1 MSKSSFTCPWLR
13 ARGLARRLRKWMMF
27 ENLVSVDDNKVNKK
41 NIIIY
46 NPFIIVDDIEI
57 LNVGEWWTS
66 YFIVGPPLHVKFYLN
81 QPHYAIVTYR
91 CINFNS
97 HLLVTNFILYI
108 FLSSSILFSLF
119 QLESF
124 FALPPKERKFVPRP
138 SAQLQAILDVCSIP
152 LQREITLKKI
162 TEIVHVFLYY
172 Y

>member
-1 MSKSSFTCPWLR
+1 MNKLFYCRTPPACKILLKSATLCHC
-13 ARGLARRLRKWMMF
+13 
-27 ENLVSVDDNKVNKK
+27 N
-41 NIIIY
+41 
-46 NPFIIVDDIEI
+46 
-57 LNVGEWWTS
+57 
-66 YFIVGPPLHVKFYLN
+66 
-81 QPHYAIVTYR
+81 TYR

-97 HLLVTNFILYI
+97 HLLVTYFILYI

-138 SAQLQAILDVCSIP
+138 SAQMQAILDVCSIP

-172 Y
+172 